1 MMKEYVCIVGLDE
14 PEAEAIRARIDAPSF
29 ARVTLPSIVVKD
41 GQLWVET
48 ESRPRYVPVSKLVYH
63 AIYEADFDFIT
74 GLAFWGGDCLPNARA
89 MMDCR
94 LKLPCLVR
102 ALQHTRFPFP
112 RSYATPY
119 TRFESETEQVAKWGN
134 WHCGENKDRFTGAW
148 EGENA
153 AIIEPYLAGQAV
165 RVVMI
170 GEQAWQ
176 IKLEGDDWLKSIHH
190 PQADFMDVDAELLD
204 DTRTLKAAFGLDVI
218 ANDYIVGDDGIR
230 YLLEVN
236 HIPNVTRFP
245 DIWEAYLAYV
255 VGWISQG

>member
-1 MMKEYVCIVGLDE
+1 MKEYVCIVGLDE

-63 AIYEADFDFIT
+63 AIYEDDFDFIT

-112 RSYATPY
+112 RGYATPY
-119 TRFESETEQVAKWGN
+119 TRVESETEQVAKWGN
-134 WHCGENKDRFTGAW
+134 WHCGENKERFTGAW

-190 PQADFMDVDAELLD
+190 PQADFIDVDGELLD

-218 ANDYIVGDDGIR
+218 ANDYIVGDDGSR

-245 DIWEAYLAYV
+245 AIWEAYLAYV
-255 VGWISQG
+255 VGWVSRG